1 MSVFVPADYFRE
13 LRREEIFPD
22 ASRQLEI
29 DLGSGDG
36 TFLVEMAHQHP
47 ERDFLGVERL
57 GGRVSKTVRKIKRAG
72 LPNARVLQLES
83 AYSVGWLL
91 PAASVSRLHLLCPDP
106 WPKKRH
112 HKNRLV
118 NNVEFL
124 SGLERILVPG
134 GEFLLKTDHEEFF
147 QNAIESLADHRA
159 FERLDWTD
167 DAFFYARTDFE
178 KHWLSKGLGIH
189 RARWCRVGE
198 SVPARNTHA
207 SPQATE

>member
-22 ASRQLEI
+22 FSRPLEI

-36 TFLVEMAHQHP
+36 TFLVEMARQHP

-57 GGRVSKTVRKIKRAG
+57 GGRVLKTAKKIKRAG
-72 LPNARVLQLES
+72 LQNARVLQLES
-83 AYSVGWLL
+83 AYTVGWLL
-91 PAASVSRLHLLCPDP
+91 PALSISRLHLLCPDP

-124 SGLERILVPG
+124 NGLERILVPG
-134 GEFLLKTDHEEFF
+134 GEFLLKTDHEDFF
-147 QNAIESLADHRA
+147 HNAIESLSQRSA
-159 FERLDWTD
+159 FERLDWPD
-167 DAFFYARTDFE
+167 DAFFYPQTDFE
-178 KHWLSKGLGIH
+178 KHWLSQGLSIY
-189 RARWCRVGE
+189 RAQWRR
-198 SVPARNTHA
+198 A
-207 SPQATE
+207 

>member
-22 ASRQLEI
+22 PTRPIEI

-36 TFLVEMAHQHP
+36 TFLVEMARQHP

-57 GGRVSKTVRKIKRAG
+57 NGRVLKTAKKIKRAG
-72 LPNARVLQLES
+72 LQNARVLQLES

-91 PAASVSRLHLLCPDP
+91 PTASISRLHLLCPDP

-118 NNVEFL
+118 NNAEFL
-124 SGLERILVPG
+124 TGLERILVPG

-147 QNAIESLADHRA
+147 QNAIESLSLRPA
-159 FERLDWTD
+159 FEQLDWPD
-167 DAFFYARTDFE
+167 DAFFYPQTDFE
-178 KHWLSKGLGIH
+178 KHWLSKGLGIQ
-189 RARWCRVGE
+189 RARWRKK
-198 SVPARNTHA
+198 
-207 SPQATE
+207 

>member
-1 MSVFVPADYFRE
+1 MSVFVPADYFSE

-22 ASRQLEI
+22 PTRPIEV

-36 TFLVEMAHQHP
+36 TFLVEMARQHP

-57 GGRVSKTVRKIKRAG
+57 GGRVLKTARKIKRAG
-72 LPNARVLQLES
+72 LQNARVLQLES

-91 PAASVSRLHLLCPDP
+91 PSASISRLHLLCPDP

-118 NNVEFL
+118 NNAEFL
-124 SGLERILVPG
+124 AGLERILASG

-147 QNAIESLADHRA
+147 ENAIESLSLRPA
-159 FERLDWTD
+159 FSRLEWPA
-167 DAFFYARTDFE
+167 DAFFYPQTDFE
-178 KHWLSKGLGIH
+178 KLWLTQGLNIH
-189 RARWCRVGE
+189 RARWGR
-198 SVPARNTHA
+198 ALA
-207 SPQATE
+207 SPSRLATLG

>member
-22 ASRQLEI
+22 ETRPMEI

-36 TFLVEMAHQHP
+36 TFLVEMARQHP

-57 GGRVSKTVRKIKRAG
+57 GGRVLKTAKKIKRAG
-72 LPNARVLQLES
+72 LQNARVMQLES

-91 PAASVSRLHLLCPDP
+91 PAASISRLHLLCPDP

-118 NNVEFL
+118 NNAEFL
-124 SGLERILVPG
+124 TGLERILVSG
-134 GEFLLKTDHEEFF
+134 GEFLLKTDHEEYFE
-147 QNAIESLADHRA
+147 NAIESLSQRGT
-159 FERLDWTD
+159 FERLDWPE
-167 DAFFYARTDFE
+167 DAFFYPQTDFE
-178 KHWLSKGLGIH
+178 KLWLSKGLGIH
-189 RARWCRVGE
+189 RARWRK
-198 SVPARNTHA
+198 R
-207 SPQATE
+207 